1 MKILLPI
8 DGTELALHEVR
19 FALRL
24 ATEGLKASFLLAN
37 VQEPA
42 SFYEIVT
49 AHDAAVLET
58 ISHDAG
64 EHALQPA
71 LDLLHQAGMAAETVV
86 VTGDAAHAVV
96 DLIEEHGCDLVIIG
110 TRAMGLLRKALSGS
124 VAQDLVNASPVP
136 VLLVKPPAEPEPT
149 LDDAE

>member
-1 MKILLPI
+1 MPCNRRS
-8 DGTELALHEVR
+8 T
-19 FALRL
+19 
-24 ATEGLKASFLLAN
+24 
-37 VQEPA
+37 
-42 SFYEIVT
+42 
-49 AHDAAVLET
+49 
-58 ISHDAG
+58 
-64 EHALQPA
+64 
-71 LDLLHQAGMAAETVV
+71 LLHQAGMEAETVV

>member
-1 MKILLPI
+1 M
-8 DGTELALHEVR
+8 E
-19 FALRL
+19 
-24 ATEGLKASFLLAN
+24 
-37 VQEPA
+37 
-42 SFYEIVT
+42 
-49 AHDAAVLET
+49 
-58 ISHDAG
+58 
-64 EHALQPA
+64 
-71 LDLLHQAGMAAETVV
+71 AETVV